1 MAGTL
6 SFYNGMMP
14 GITKMVESMAGD
26 AAAQRGY
33 RQAASAEAAIA
44 NARRDNVEA
53 QIKAREYQDAE
64 AGALNFVL
72 GQHGLEAKRFKEFVD
87 QANGRAPAG
96 GFSPEEVAKYN
107 AALRDYGALRRGGEQ
122 HLGSYVGHM
131 AKAPGE
137 AAESSIK
144 TGMAG
149 AFNTGQGA
157 GPYRTAAELMAA
169 GNTAL
174 GRGGHDSI
182 PADVKTWQWLQTQ
195 PPEVRAAFD
204 KREMAIRAAG
214 ASPGAS
220 VFNPVPVY
228 DKATGET
235 YYGYPGKQGGEIQV
249 TGSRVPP
256 KEERPQDKLF
266 REAMERRKGK
276 PEPAQQPAQ
285 GAVPA
290 APGQGFMLSPGVDPK
305 GAMTAPRKGPTV
317 SGWPR

>member
-1 MAGTL
+1 MA
-6 SFYNGMMP
+6 FYNGMMP

-26 AAAQRGY
+26 AAAQKGY
-33 RQAASAEAAIA
+33 RQAAMAEAAIA
-44 NARRDNVEA
+44 NARRDNIEG
-53 QIKAREYQDAE
+53 QLKAREYQDAE
-64 AGALNFVL
+64 AGSLNFVL

-107 AALRDYGALRRGGEQ
+107 AALRDYGALRWGGEQ
-122 HLGSYVGHM
+122 HLGSYVGNM

-214 ASPGAS
+214 ASPGAT
-220 VFNPVPVY
+220 VMTPVPMLGPDGKTTV
-228 DKATGET
+228 
-235 YYGYPGKQGGEIQV
+235 YGYPSKQGGDIKPTTAV
-249 TGSRVPP
+249 VPTP
-256 KEERPQDKLF
+256 AGQAGPQSAVGKL
-266 REAMERRKGK
+266 MNDVRKGYVGGAQTPSAGGQQQRKLVGTSGGK
-276 PEPAQQPAQ
+276 PVYEVN
-285 GAVPA
+285 G
-290 APGQGFMLSPGVDPK
+290 K
-305 GAMTAPRKGPTV
+305 RYIEE
-317 SGWPR
+317 